1 MLQPAAAAATNTIV
15 AARIIRI
22 DLNVIVQSSLDLHEP
37 QSLCGRI
44 GVSTMSAKPLL
55 YLIDGSS
62 QMYRAYHAPVRTSE
76 GGLLHNAQGR
86 PTNAV
91 YIFVTMLRK
100 LLGDHKPE
108 FIAASFDL
116 PGRTFRDDLAV
127 DYKANRAPMPD
138 ELAGQI
144 PMVHAACEALG
155 VPILTSDRYEA
166 DDVIGTLVE
175 AAVRKG
181 FDVAIVTL
189 DKDFFQ
195 LVRDGVRVFNP
206 RDEGTWYDSAGVKE
220 KFGVRP
226 DQVVDVLALMG
237 DTIDNVKGVPG
248 VGEKG
253 ARELIATYETLDN
266 LLARASEVPQK
277 RYREALVANAE
288 AARQSRELLRI
299 HVNVPVA
306 FDPEAL
312 RYRGATPERCFQ
324 IFNELGFRT
333 LVNEYAPTAAS
344 VSRTYR
350 IVDTMDGV
358 RALAARLRA
367 NRAFS
372 FRVLPDQP
380 SAMRAAIVG
389 LAFST
394 SPREADYIPTGHRAL
409 GDAPSLPLDAVL
421 EVMRPVY
428 EDPGLSKTGHDLKFD
443 AIVLARHGVRL
454 DGLDVDTMIASY
466 LVDATRS
473 TYPLEDLALEHIAYK
488 ALTEED
494 ICGKG
499 VKALPLGNIPVEAAL
514 DYACERADLAGQLA
528 PILRGLLDSDG
539 LADVYRSLELP
550 LIPVLIAIERAGVR
564 IDSAALADQS
574 RQVEAELNRLMKR
587 IHELAGG
594 EFNINSPK
602 QLAEVLFDRMGL
614 PVLKRTG
621 TSRAPSTAVEVLEEL
636 ALTHELPKLIL
647 DWRGMM
653 KLKGTYLDALPL
665 LVNPETGRVH
675 TSFNQA
681 VAATGRLS
689 SSDPNLQNIPIRT
702 ELGRAIRGAFIA
714 DSGHVLI
721 SADYSQIELR
731 VLAHMADEETLIAAF
746 KRGDDIHTQTAL
758 KMFGRDSGRDPYAL
772 RGTAKMIN
780 YALLYGKTAYTLA
793 KDIGVTPQAAQ
804 EFIDAYFSGF
814 PRVRGFI
821 DKTLEA
827 GRATGFVKTMFGRRR
842 LVPDLTSRDF
852 QRRSAAERAAVN
864 MPIQGTAADIM
875 KRAMVDVHGALVA
888 APQARMILTVHDEL
902 VFEVPE
908 AEADAFATIIRDR
921 MQSAAAL
928 KVPLDVDVGIG
939 RTWKDAKG

>member
-1 MLQPAAAAATNTIV
+1 
-15 AARIIRI
+15 
-22 DLNVIVQSSLDLHEP
+22 
-37 QSLCGRI
+37 
-44 GVSTMSAKPLL
+44 MSPRPLL

-62 QMYRAYHAPVRTSE
+62 QMYRAYHAPIRTSD
-76 GGLLHNAQGR
+76 GALLHNAQGK

-91 YIFVTMLRK
+91 YIFVTMLRM
-100 LLGDHKPE
+100 LLREHKPE
-108 FIAASFDL
+108 YIAASFDL
-116 PGRTFRDDLAV
+116 PGRTFRDDMV
-127 DYKANRAPMPD
+127 SDYKANRAPMPD

-166 DDVIGTLVE
+166 DDVIGTLAE
-175 AAVRKG
+175 AAVSRG
-181 FDVAIVTL
+181 FDVAVVTM

-206 RDEGTWYDSAGVKE
+206 RDEGTWYDSAGVVE

-226 DQVVDVLALMG
+226 DQVVDVMALMG
-237 DTIDNVKGVPG
+237 DTIDNIKGVPG
-248 VGEKG
+248 IGEKG
-253 ARELIATYETLDN
+253 AKELIGKYGSLDN
-266 LLARASEVPQK
+266 LIAHASELTPK
-277 RYREALVANAE
+277 RKETLLANVD
-288 AARQSRELLRI
+288 AAHQSRELARI
-299 HVNVPVA
+299 HVNVPVT
-306 FDPEAL
+306 FDPDAL

-333 LVNEYAPTAAS
+333 IVNEYAPTAAS
-344 VSRTYR
+344 VTRTYR
-350 IVDTMDGV
+350 IVDTIDGV
-358 RALAARLRA
+358 RALAARLQA
-367 NRAFS
+367 NGSCA
-372 FRVLPDQP
+372 FRVLPDRP
-380 SAMRAAIVG
+380 SAMRASIVG

-394 SPREADYIPTGHRAL
+394 SARDADYVPTGHRAL
-409 GDAPSLPLDAVL
+409 ANAPSLALDAVL
-421 EVMRPVY
+421 GVLKPLL
-428 EDPGLSKTGHDLKFD
+428 EDPGVAKIGHDLKFD

-454 DGLDVDTMIASY
+454 GGLDFDTMIASY

-473 TYPLEDLALEHIAYK
+473 TYPLEELALEHTLYK

-494 ICGKG
+494 VCGKG
-499 VKALPLGNIPVEAAL
+499 VKALSIGDIPVEAAL
-514 DYACERADLAGQLA
+514 DFACERADLAGQLA
-528 PILRGLLDSDG
+528 PILRALLDKEQ
-539 LADVYRSLELP
+539 LAEVYRSLELP
-550 LIPVLIAIERAGVR
+550 LIPVLMAIEQAGVR
-564 IDSAALADQS
+564 VDTAALAVQS
-574 RQVEAELNRLMKR
+574 RQVDVELNRLMKR
-587 IHELAGG
+587 IYELAAG

-614 PVLKRTG
+614 PVIKRTG

-653 KLKGTYLDALPL
+653 KLKGTYIDALPV
-665 LVNPETGRVH
+665 LVNPDTGRVH

-702 ELGRAIRGAFIA
+702 ELGRAIRGAFVA
-714 DSGHVLI
+714 DPGHVLI

-731 VLAHMADEETLIAAF
+731 VLAHMAGDETLISAF
-746 KRGDDIHTQTAL
+746 KRGDDIHAQTAL
-758 KMFGRDSGRDPYAL
+758 KMFGTDSGRDPHAL
-772 RGTAKMIN
+772 RATAKMIN
-780 YALLYGKTAYTLA
+780 YALLYGKTAFTLA

-804 EFIDAYFSGF
+804 EFIDAYFAGF

-821 DKTLEA
+821 DRTLEE
-827 GRATGFVKTMFGRRR
+827 GRSTGVVKTMFGRRR

-864 MPIQGTAADIM
+864 MPIQGSAADIM
-875 KRAMVDVHGALVA
+875 KRAMVNVHAALED

-908 AEADAFATIIRDR
+908 AEAERFAGIVRDR

-928 KVPLDVDVGIG
+928 DVPLDVDVGIG
-939 RTWKDAKG
+939 RSWKEAKG